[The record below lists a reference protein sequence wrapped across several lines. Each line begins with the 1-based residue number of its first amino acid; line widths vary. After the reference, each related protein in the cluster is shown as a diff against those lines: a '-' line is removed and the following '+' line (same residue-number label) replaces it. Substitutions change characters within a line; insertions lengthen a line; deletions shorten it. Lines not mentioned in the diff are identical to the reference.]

1 MQNNSWMTRL
11 LTLLVLAVT
20 AVSFTGCQAPVYND
34 TEAFLV
40 TPRPLVTSTE
50 YRLAPPDVVML
61 TSKRVSELHGQKI
74 QLRPDGR
81 INLPLIGTIMAAGRT
96 PEELSKEIEALA
108 REFYN
113 DAEVNLRV
121 VGFNSKKIYV
131 FGEVGMAGAFPYNGT
146 NTVLDTMARAQPS
159 RLADPS
165 RVQVLRPNEQ
175 GQLVRRMTV
184 DLNKMVREGD
194 TSRNAVLEEG
204 DVLFVPANPL
214 AKVGLTV
221 QQVLFPIAPATRVAE
236 GAETLTG
243 ATVLP

>member
-1 MQNNSWMTRL
+1 MGFMLAAVVGL
-11 LTLLVLAVT
+11 LMLG
-20 AVSFTGCQAPVYND
+20 GCQAPVYND
-34 TEAFLV
+34 TQAFLV

-50 YRLAPPDVVML
+50 YRLAPPDVVLL
-61 TSKRVSELHGQKI
+61 TSKRVTELNGQTI
-74 QLRPDGR
+74 QVRPDGR
-81 INLPLIGTIMAAGRT
+81 LNLPLVGTVMAAGRT
-96 PEELSKEIEALA
+96 PEELSKEIAVLA

-121 VGFNSKKIYV
+121 VGFKSKKIYV
-131 FGEVGMAGAFPYNGT
+131 FGEVKVSGAFPYNGT

-165 RVQVLRPNEQ
+165 RVQVLRPNED

-184 DLNKMVREGD
+184 DLNKMVREGN

-204 DVLFVPANPL
+204 DVLFIPANPL

-221 QQVLFPIAPATRVAE
+221 QQLLFPISPATEVAQ